1 MPEEGLRVS
10 LKELLHSHTIDFA
23 LSTLVVAW
31 LHFGNIPKA
40 VKNVACCGL

>member
-1 MPEEGLRVS
+1 M
-10 LKELLHSHTIDFA
+10 ELLHSHTIDFA

-40 VKNVACCGL
+40 VKNGRLLRPMRQQQIDQ